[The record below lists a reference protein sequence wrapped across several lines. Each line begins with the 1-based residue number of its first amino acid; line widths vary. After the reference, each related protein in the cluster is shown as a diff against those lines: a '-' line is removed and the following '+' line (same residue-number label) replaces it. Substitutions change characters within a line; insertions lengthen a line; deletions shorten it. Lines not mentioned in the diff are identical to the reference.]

1 MNKALLIGR
10 LTKDPELRATS
21 TGRNVCQFSIAVNRN
36 FTNANGEREAD
47 FINCVVW
54 DKQAENL
61 VKYQKKGNQ
70 IAVDGRIQT
79 RNYEDK
85 DGKRVKEVVDG
96 KKKTVYDSVEKTI
109 KKDLPSRVHARRE
122 MMKVLYTVTDVPT
135 DNSGKKRNT
144 KTVDVA
150 NKLFDEIAPKY
161 AGRNGGYTRIVKIG
175 QRKGDAA
182 MEVLLELV

>member
-10 LTKDPELRATS
+10 LTRDPELKSTS

-61 VKYQKKGNQ
+61 VKYQKRGNQ

-85 DGKRVKEVVDG
+85 DGKRVYVTEILANSISFLDSKGTNTSSNDFNSLPEPPRE
-96 KKKTVYDSVEKTI
+96 DSVSSSSNMNNMETVSVDKDPFEAFGDSI
-109 KKDLPSRVHARRE
+109 EISDNDLP
-122 MMKVLYTVTDVPT
+122 
-135 DNSGKKRNT
+135 
-144 KTVDVA
+144 
-150 NKLFDEIAPKY
+150 F
-161 AGRNGGYTRIVKIG
+161 
-175 QRKGDAA
+175 
-182 MEVLLELV
+182 

>member
-10 LTKDPELRATS
+10 LTRDPELRSTS

-61 VKYQKKGNQ
+61 VKYQKRGNQ

-85 DGKRVKEVVDG
+85 DGKRVYVTEILANSISFLDSKGTNAGSNDFNSLPEPPRE
-96 KKKTVYDSVEKTI
+96 DSVSSSSNMNNMETVSVDKDPFEAFGDSI
-109 KKDLPSRVHARRE
+109 EISDNDLP
-122 MMKVLYTVTDVPT
+122 
-135 DNSGKKRNT
+135 
-144 KTVDVA
+144 
-150 NKLFDEIAPKY
+150 F
-161 AGRNGGYTRIVKIG
+161 
-175 QRKGDAA
+175 
-182 MEVLLELV
+182 

>member
-10 LTKDPELRATS
+10 LTRDPELRTTS

-85 DGKRVKEVVDG
+85 DGKRVYVTEILANNISFLDSKGTNTSSNDFNSLPEPPRE
-96 KKKTVYDSVEKTI
+96 DSVSSSSNMNNMETVSVDKDPFEAFGDSI
-109 KKDLPSRVHARRE
+109 EISDNDLP
-122 MMKVLYTVTDVPT
+122 
-135 DNSGKKRNT
+135 
-144 KTVDVA
+144 
-150 NKLFDEIAPKY
+150 F
-161 AGRNGGYTRIVKIG
+161 
-175 QRKGDAA
+175 
-182 MEVLLELV
+182 

>member
-10 LTKDPELRATS
+10 LTRDPELRSTS

-85 DGKRVKEVVDG
+85 DGKRVYVTEILANNISFLDSKGTNTSSNDFNSLPEPPREDSISSSSNMNNMETVSVDKDPFEAFG
-96 KKKTVYDSVEKTI
+96 DSIEI
-109 KKDLPSRVHARRE
+109 SDNDLP
-122 MMKVLYTVTDVPT
+122 
-135 DNSGKKRNT
+135 
-144 KTVDVA
+144 
-150 NKLFDEIAPKY
+150 F
-161 AGRNGGYTRIVKIG
+161 
-175 QRKGDAA
+175 
-182 MEVLLELV
+182 

>member
-10 LTKDPELRATS
+10 LTRDPELKSTS

-61 VKYQKKGNQ
+61 VKYQKRGNQ

-85 DGKRVKEVVDG
+85 DGKRVYVTEILANSISFLDSKGTNAGSNDFNSLPEPPRE
-96 KKKTVYDSVEKTI
+96 DSVNSSSSMSSMETVSVDKDPFEAFGDSI
-109 KKDLPSRVHARRE
+109 EISDNDLP
-122 MMKVLYTVTDVPT
+122 
-135 DNSGKKRNT
+135 
-144 KTVDVA
+144 
-150 NKLFDEIAPKY
+150 F
-161 AGRNGGYTRIVKIG
+161 
-175 QRKGDAA
+175 
-182 MEVLLELV
+182 

>member
-10 LTKDPELRATS
+10 LTRDPELRSTS

-85 DGKRVKEVVDG
+85 DGKRVYVTEILANNISFLDSKGTNTSSNDFNSLPEPPRE
-96 KKKTVYDSVEKTI
+96 DSVSSSSNMNNMETVSVDKDPFEAFGDSI
-109 KKDLPSRVHARRE
+109 EISDNDLP
-122 MMKVLYTVTDVPT
+122 
-135 DNSGKKRNT
+135 
-144 KTVDVA
+144 
-150 NKLFDEIAPKY
+150 F
-161 AGRNGGYTRIVKIG
+161 
-175 QRKGDAA
+175 
-182 MEVLLELV
+182 

>member
-10 LTKDPELRATS
+10 LTRDPELRSTS

-61 VKYQKKGNQ
+61 VKYQKRGNQ

-85 DGKRVKEVVDG
+85 DGKRVYVTEILANSISFLDSKGTNAGSNDFNSLPEPPRE
-96 KKKTVYDSVEKTI
+96 DSVSSSSNMSSMETVSVDKDPFEAFGDSI
-109 KKDLPSRVHARRE
+109 EISDNDLP
-122 MMKVLYTVTDVPT
+122 
-135 DNSGKKRNT
+135 
-144 KTVDVA
+144 
-150 NKLFDEIAPKY
+150 F
-161 AGRNGGYTRIVKIG
+161 
-175 QRKGDAA
+175 
-182 MEVLLELV
+182 

>member
-10 LTKDPELRATS
+10 LTRDPELRSTS

-61 VKYQKKGNQ
+61 VKYQKRGNQ

-85 DGKRVKEVVDG
+85 DGKRVYVTEILANSISFLDSKGTNASSNDFNSLPEPPRE
-96 KKKTVYDSVEKTI
+96 DSVNSSSSMNSMETVSVDKDPFEAFGDSI
-109 KKDLPSRVHARRE
+109 EISDNDLP
-122 MMKVLYTVTDVPT
+122 
-135 DNSGKKRNT
+135 
-144 KTVDVA
+144 
-150 NKLFDEIAPKY
+150 F
-161 AGRNGGYTRIVKIG
+161 
-175 QRKGDAA
+175 
-182 MEVLLELV
+182 